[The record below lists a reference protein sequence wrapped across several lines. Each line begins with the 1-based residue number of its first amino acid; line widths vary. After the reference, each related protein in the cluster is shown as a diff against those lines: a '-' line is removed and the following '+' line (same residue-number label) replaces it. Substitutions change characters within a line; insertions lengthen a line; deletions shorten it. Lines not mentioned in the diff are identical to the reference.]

1 MNYFKRL
8 IGDIMTDLL
17 YFEDLKRLVYE
28 HSGNDNPSIF
38 VYDTAGNEY
47 KIFTVYIDN
56 DGDIIFEVD

>member
-1 MNYFKRL
+1 MENEE
-8 IGDIMTDLL
+8 LL
-17 YFEDLKRLVYE
+17 KLEDLKKLAYE
-28 HSGNDNPSIF
+28 YSGNDNPSIF

>member
-1 MNYFKRL
+1 
-8 IGDIMTDLL
+8 MTDLL